1 MQTPGAAM
9 VCPSSLLP
17 IVVKLLKSAAVS
29 STSVRHVAAAR
40 PPGWPLKS
48 AIAVTVS
55 TSSYAAGTK
64 LLKSIALF
72 PAATTYVT
80 PALTEPQIALCN
92 ASLLVLPQLPSSD
105 PLPPRLMF
113 ATLMP
118 RLGAFAVTQ
127 SMPQMIHDQKPLPW
141 LLRTRTE

>member
-9 VCPSSLLP
+9 VCSASMLS
-17 IVVKLLKSAAVS
+17 VAKLLKSAAVS
-29 STSVRHVAAAR
+29 STSVRHVGAPL

-105 PLPPRLMF
+105 PLPPRLIF
-113 ATLMP
+113 ASLMP
-118 RLGAFAVTQ
+118 RTAAFAVTH
-127 SMPQMIHDQKPLPW
+127 SIPQMLYYQDQLS
-141 LLRTRTE
+141 

>member
-9 VCPSSLLP
+9 VCPTSLLTV
-17 IVVKLLKSAAVS
+17 VVKLLKSAAVS
-29 STSVRHVAAAR
+29 STSVRHVGAPL
-40 PPGWPLKS
+40 PPGRPSKS

-55 TSSYAAGTK
+55 TSLYAAGTK
-64 LLKSIALF
+64 PLKPMALF

-80 PALTEPQIALCN
+80 PAVTEPQIALCN

-105 PLPPRLMF
+105 PLPPRLIF

-118 RLGAFAVTQ
+118 RRAAFAVTQ
-127 SMPQMIHDQKPLPW
+127 SIPQMIHDQKPLPW
-141 LLRTRTE
+141 LFRTRTE